1 MESAQQ
7 QSTKTARLEARITSA
22 QKSIIERAAALEGR
36 TVSDFVVNTV
46 QQAAKAVI
54 AEHEVLRLNDEESRA
69 FIDRVLDPPEPN
81 NALEQAARDYR
92 ERVVSR

>member
-7 QSTKTARLEARITSA
+7 QSAKTARLEARITSA

-69 FIDRVLDPPEPN
+69 FIDRVLNPPEPN

-92 ERVVSR
+92 DHVVSR